1 MIKRGSFTMEQSVRE
16 LMEPALAEW
25 LTLASPGL
33 CAAAQLA
40 TDVLRFGL
48 GDQSIAEKYRLTELA
63 TCFSGTD
70 KVSKKLLLA
79 LEKGYRLTS
88 VIHRMGTRPGASS
101 ISTSILI
108 YERSHNKPLISLYVI
123 FTNQGV
129 PVSKMMKKGRR

>member
-79 LEKGYRLTS
+79 LEKGRSEEHTSELQSPDHLVCRL
-88 VIHRMGTRPGASS
+88 
-101 ISTSILI
+101 LL
-108 YERSHNKPLISLYVI
+108 E
-123 FTNQGV
+123 
-129 PVSKMMKKGRR
+129 KKK